1 MVTTPRIGATK
12 IVLWRLKMTQ
22 QTITPAAKRSPL
34 LPLAVGL
41 LAAVAYGAGVITTMA
56 VASSTPATV
65 RAPATTPGQAPVITT
80 HRIVPGP
87 NEY

>member
-1 MVTTPRIGATK
+1 
-12 IVLWRLKMTQ
+12 MTQ
-22 QTITPAAKRSPL
+22 QTIAPAAKRSPL

-41 LAAVAYGAGVITTMA
+41 LAAVAYGAGVITTM
-56 VASSTPATV
+56 VVGSSTHAIVT
-65 RAPATTPGQAPVITT
+65 APAAAPGQAPVIKT

>member
-1 MVTTPRIGATK
+1 
-12 IVLWRLKMTQ
+12 MTQ

-34 LPLAVGL
+34 LPLAAGL
-41 LAAVAYGAGVITTMA
+41 LAALAYGAGVITTMVIGSPSHGSLA
-56 VASSTPATV
+56 APVAA
-65 RAPATTPGQAPVITT
+65 PGQAPVINI

>member
-1 MVTTPRIGATK
+1 MVTKPRIGATD
-12 IVLWRLKMTQ
+12 IVLWRLEMTQ

-41 LAAVAYGAGVITTMA
+41 LAAVAYGAGVITTML
-56 VASSTPATV
+56 VASSTHATV
-65 RAPATTPGQAPVITT
+65 APISAPGQAPVINT

>member
-1 MVTTPRIGATK
+1 MN
-12 IVLWRLKMTQ
+12 Q

-41 LAAVAYGAGVITTMA
+41 LAAAAYGAGVVTTMMTG
-56 VASSTPATV
+56 SSTHTTIT
-65 RAPATTPGQAPVITT
+65 APAAAPGQAPVIKT
-80 HRIVPGP
+80 HRVVPGP